1 MEQGMRTFSKIL
13 TLIGSVILIGCVGY
27 LMVGWWDEKRW
38 AWLAIGV
45 IVIAVNLGVVV
56 VRLKPTPKPRDWTV
70 DEVRAVIEP
79 IHGELTQ
86 IRTLR
91 RADKGLTLAKAAEL
105 VAQAR
110 ITT

>member
-1 MEQGMRTFSKIL
+1 MELGMRTLSKIL
-13 TLIGSVILIGCVGY
+13 TLIGSIILIGCVGY
-27 LMVGWWDEKRW
+27 LMVGWWDDKRW
-38 AWLAIGV
+38 AWIAVGIVV
-45 IVIAVNLGVVV
+45 IVVNLGVVV
-56 VRLKPTPKPRDWTV
+56 VRLKPAPKPRDWTV

-91 RADKGLTLAKAAEL
+91 RADKGLTLTEAAEL

-110 ITT
+110 IGT